1 MVAALFICFPPSLK
15 NKRFHAQAKR
25 TPACR
30 GIRRLFR
37 CLAFAPVF
45 AYQYARRSGSGAMEA
60 EVDRVSAG
68 ELRSGKGHKDENFP
82 VASLL
87 VAAKYRAP
95 ILAFYRFA
103 RVADD
108 VADHPDLPPPQKL
121 ALLDSLEASLV
132 GASRSEPEGVAL
144 RGVLAERKLP
154 PQHALDL
161 LKAFRL
167 DVTKSRYENWDELI
181 AYCRYSAM
189 PVGRFVLAV
198 HGESQVTWPAS
209 DALCAALQINNHLQD
224 CGNDYRDLDRV
235 YLPLDAVASVGTSL
249 EALGEAKAP
258 PALRACITGLARRTR
273 ELLDRGRDLPAQIS
287 NARLS
292 VEIRATIDLAYAI
305 NDLLLARDPLSEPVH
320 LRKSQIFRIA
330 VAALASGVM
339 SRFAGTRRRGAEGR
353 PK

>member
-1 MVAALFICFPPSLK
+1 MVA
-15 NKRFHAQAKR
+15 
-25 TPACR
+25 
-30 GIRRLFR
+30 
-37 CLAFAPVF
+37 
-45 AYQYARRSGSGAMEA
+45 EA
-60 EVDRVSAG
+60 ERVSAG
-68 ELRSGKGHKDENFP
+68 DVGSGKGHRDENFP
-82 VASLL
+82 VASWL

-144 RGVLAERKLP
+144 QGALAERKLT

-167 DVTKSRYENWDELI
+167 DVTKSRYETWDELI
-181 AYCRYSAM
+181 GYCRYSAM
-189 PVGRFVLAV
+189 PVGRFVLDV
-198 HGESQVTWPAS
+198 HGEARATWPAS
-209 DALCAALQINNHLQD
+209 DAICAALQINNHLQD
-224 CGNDYRDLDRV
+224 CGKDHRDLDRV
-235 YLPLDAVASVGTSL
+235 YLPLDALAAAGARV
-249 EALGEAKAP
+249 EALAESKAS
-258 PALRACITGLARRTR
+258 PALRACVMELAKRTR
-273 ELLDRGRDLPAQIS
+273 DLLDEGKDLPAQIS
-287 NARLS
+287 DVRLS

-320 LRKSQIFRIA
+320 LTKSQMLGITVGA
-330 VAALASGVM
+330 LANGVAA
-339 SRFAGTRRRGAEGR
+339 RFANMRRRPEAR